1 MLYPK
6 KPAPADYPI
15 NEVIRQRWSPRV
27 FSDKLLA
34 AEKLKSLFEAA
45 RWAPSS
51 RNEQPWRFVYATRD
65 DRENFSRLAGL
76 LTEGN
81 AWAEKS
87 AALIVILAKIKFTHN
102 GKKNYNYMYD
112 SGAAAENLFLEA
124 VSQELAAH
132 DRF

>member
-45 RWAPSS
+45 RYP
-51 RNEQPWRFVYATRD
+51 
-65 DRENFSRLAGL
+65 
-76 LTEGN
+76 
-81 AWAEKS
+81 
-87 AALIVILAKIKFTHN
+87 
-102 GKKNYNYMYD
+102 
-112 SGAAAENLFLEA
+112 
-124 VSQELAAH
+124 
-132 DRF
+132 